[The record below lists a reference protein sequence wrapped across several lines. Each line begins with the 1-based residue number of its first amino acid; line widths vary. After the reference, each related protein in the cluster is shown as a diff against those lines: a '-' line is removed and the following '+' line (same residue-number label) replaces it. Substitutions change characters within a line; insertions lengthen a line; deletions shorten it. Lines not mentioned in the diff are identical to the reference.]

1 MSAAQASIAMQAGA
15 ELTHAAAMAVFAGE
29 DLRFLPR
36 AIAVGRAARRS
47 IRVNLGFAVAYNA
60 VGMALAAAG
69 LLHPVAAALLMVG
82 SSAFVSVNAL
92 RTR

>member
-1 MSAAQASIAMQAGA
+1 MQAGA
-15 ELTHAAAMAVFAGE
+15 ELTHAAAMAVFACG

-36 AIAVGRAARRS
+36 AIAVARAARRS
-47 IRVNLGFAVAYNA
+47 IRTNLGFAAAYNA

-69 LLHPVAAALLMVG
+69 VLHPVAAALLMVG